1 MDYLPERVT
10 LLADEV
16 VGGRVTSEHGNRPTT
31 VDEQT
36 LATRVRRG
44 ILRLAAGRIR
54 ELSVEV
60 HGNTIQIRGRCSSF
74 YCKQLAQ
81 HAAMELATGQQVD
94 NQLHVA

>member
-1 MDYLPERVT
+1 MDYLPEHVT
-10 LLADEV
+10 LMADV
-16 VGGRVTSEHGNRPTT
+16 VEGRVTSEHGNRPST
-31 VDEQT
+31 VDEHS

-60 HGNTIQIRGRCSSF
+60 QGNTIRIRGRCSSF

-81 HAAMELATGQQVD
+81 HAAMELADGQQVD